1 MIDILLSTYN
11 GEKYITQQLQSLFAQ
26 TVDDWILWTRDD
38 GSTDNTVAI
47 IETFR
52 QQSPNKIKILQDTK
66 GNVGSARSFEI
77 LLEQSTN
84 KYIMFCDQDDVWLP
98 TKIEWL
104 LQKMHELE
112 NATQPIAVFSDLQI
126 VDSELQLIHPSFLEQ
141 NKLRM
146 DIATQFKY
154 ICVAN
159 CVAGCTILMNQEAKK
174 QVLPFPAE
182 IPMFDWWIAA
192 KIARVGI
199 LDYIPD
205 ATILYRQ
212 HSHNVWGTHTVSH
225 SHYLQRLRHIGGML
239 KEYRRLAPFL
249 RALEFGNMWRF
260 WWYKLV
266 YFIRRR
272 L

>member
-11 GEKYITQQLQSLFAQ
+11 GEKYITQQLQSLFDQ
-26 TVDDWILWTRDD
+26 TVDDWTLWIRDD

-47 IETFR
+47 IETF
-52 QQSPNKIKILQDTK
+52 QQQFPNKIKILQDNK
-66 GNVGSARSFEI
+66 GNVGSTRSFEL
-77 LLEQSTN
+77 LLEQSN
-84 KYIMFCDQDDVWLP
+84 NAYIMFCDQDDVWLP
-98 TKIEWL
+98 TKIEHS

-112 NATQPIAVFSDLQI
+112 KKHQPIVVFSDLQI

-159 CVAGCTILMNQEAKK
+159 CVAGCTILMNREAKK

-192 KIARVGI
+192 KIARIGI

-212 HSHNVWGTHTVSH
+212 HASNVCGTHTVSYT
-225 SHYLQRLRHIGGML
+225 HYIKRLCHIPKMLQ
-239 KEYRRLAPFL
+239 EYQKLLPFL
-249 RALEFGNMWRF
+249 QALEFGGMWRF
-260 WWYKLV
+260 WWTKMV
-266 YFIRRR
+266 YFIKRR